1 MGGFRVIAMS
11 EELAERVRATRRSPG
26 YGHPV
31 HAEAADGPWPCRV
44 CLERKEPHGS
54 ERRLLFTYDAFDG
67 VEKLPLPGPVFI
79 HEEPCARFAGENRF
93 PDDLRRVPLTLNAY
107 GQGRRLLAQEYVA
120 DGAVEPV
127 LASLLARAEVAYI
140 HLRHTRAGCYLAR
153 VERTG

>member
-1 MGGFRVIAMS
+1 MRGFRVIAMS
-11 EELAERVRATRRSPG
+11 EQLADRVRVTRESPG

-44 CLERKEPHGS
+44 CLERKEPHG
-54 ERRLLFTYDAFDG
+54 ERRLLFTYDPFHG
-67 VEKLPLPGPVFI
+67 LEELPLPGPVFV
-79 HEEPCARFAGENRF
+79 HEEPCARFEGDNRF

-107 GQGRRLLAQEYVA
+107 ARGRKLLAQEYVT

-127 LASLLARAEVAYI
+127 LDSLLAHTEVAYI

-153 VERTG
+153 VERA